1 MHEGQER
8 CVSQPKEKH
17 FKDHFKKD
25 NTGPIETF
33 VILPKR
39 QNNMITAKD
48 VTKAVQKMANN
59 KAPRKDNINVE
70 LIKYAPEEFHQEIS
84 KILNGIFATNNE
96 ELKLGT
102 GVLLPF
108 QKPKKTQR
116 PVKILRPITLLEA
129 TRKIFPKIMTVW
141 WKSG

>member
-1 MHEGQER
+1 MHEEQER

-17 FKDHFKKD
+17 FKAHFKND
-25 NTGPIETF
+25 NTSPIETF
-33 VILPKR
+33 VTLPKR

-84 KILNGIFATNNE
+84 
-96 ELKLGT
+96 
-102 GVLLPF
+102 
-108 QKPKKTQR
+108 
-116 PVKILRPITLLEA
+116 
-129 TRKIFPKIMTVW
+129 
-141 WKSG
+141 